1 MIFPFFKKRI
11 KGAIG
16 YYGLGDWWIK
26 SLSKYERERIMSAVS
41 PYSLIEE
48 DIFEMSGTAVG
59 YLSVIADR
67 FDSEADRDIAY
78 KILQKANEL
87 VSESPILDQHFFYQV
102 EIQIHYKFRAIDAF
116 AFEKAVEA
124 CRKQISLSPS
134 AMEEFFREYPNDALP
149 AHVGYEQLAIILEKD
164 TKFDE
169 AIEICEKALNQGWNS
184 NWQQRIDRCKKK
196 ITKAAS
202 KTSSL

>member
-26 SLSKYERERIMSAVS
+26 SLSKYERERIISAFSVH
-41 PYSLIEE
+41 SLVEE
-48 DIFEMSGTAVG
+48 DIFAMSGTAMG

-67 FDSEADRDIAY
+67 FDNEADRGIAY

-87 VSESPILDQHFFYQV
+87 VSESPVLDQHFFYQA
-102 EIQIHYKFRAIDAF
+102 EIQIYYKFRAVDTF

-124 CRKQISLSPS
+124 CRKQIALSLS
-134 AMEEFFREYPNDALP
+134 AREEFLREYPNDALP

-169 AIEICEKALNQGWNS
+169 AIEICEKALKQGWNS
-184 NWQQRIDRCKKK
+184 DWQQRIDRCKKK
-196 ITKAAS
+196 IAKAAS